1 MAPAF
6 VYEYAYI
13 SPPFFRDETCMYC
26 YGIRMTCIMRDVI
39 LEFLRFGIALLL
51 WMEDYC
57 LTFKMWW
64 RKLTVCFQVRKVMVG
79 FLVRKIRRV
88 NFFKLPHVRV
98 C

>member
-64 RKLTVCFQVRKVMVG
+64 RKPTVLLSSAEGNGWIFGWEDSESK
-79 FLVRKIRRV
+79 L
-88 NFFKLPHVRV
+88 FKLSHV
-98 C
+98 